1 MNASTIKRSIAE
13 NVAATESYLKA
24 LFSETLTGNNRLTD
38 AMQYALLGGG
48 KRLRAFLV
56 NETGRAFGASFD
68 KTVPFAAAI
77 EMIHAYSLIH
87 DDLPC
92 MDNDDMRRGKPSCH
106 IAFGEAN
113 ALLAGDTLLTYAFE
127 VAASNGACSD
137 KSVRL
142 AVTELARCAGA
153 LGMCG
158 GQFLDL
164 RETVSSVEEIYQT
177 ERWKTGALLSASC
190 LLGYYAATDE
200 PDEASVRAL
209 RQYAENIGI
218 AFQIMDDIL
227 DVTATAE
234 ELGKPIGS
242 DAKNGKKTVLSFLTM
257 EKAVDAARRYTEDG
271 IAAVRDLPAGGMLSS
286 LAVYLLDRRS

>member
-1 MNASTIKRSIAE
+1 MNTSTIKQTIIKNA
-13 NVAATESYLKA
+13 AATEAYLKT
-24 LFSETLTGNNRLTD
+24 LFTEEKTGKSGLTD

-56 NETGRAFGASFD
+56 NETGRAFGATYE
-68 KTVPFAAAI
+68 KTAPFAAAI
-77 EMIHAYSLIH
+77 EMIHASSLIH

-92 MDNDDMRRGKPSCH
+92 MDDDDMRRGKPSCH

-113 ALLAGDTLLTYAFE
+113 ALLAGDTLLLYAFE
-127 VAASNGACSD
+127 TAASNTACSE

-142 AVTELARCAGA
+142 AIRELARCSGA
-153 LGMCG
+153 PGMCG

-164 RETVSSVEEIYQT
+164 RETVSSVDEIYRT
-177 ERWKTGALLSASC
+177 ERLKTGALLSASC

-200 PDEASVRAL
+200 PDEAVIRAL
-209 RQYAENIGI
+209 RQYAEDVGI
-218 AFQIMDDIL
+218 AFQITDDIL

-257 EKAVDAARRYTEDG
+257 EEATEEARRFTDEG
-271 IAAVRDLPAGGMLSS
+271 IAAVRGLPVGETLSS
-286 LAVYLLDRRS
+286 LAAYLLDRRS

>member
-1 MNASTIKRSIAE
+1 MTAIEIKQRVTDNAER
-13 NVAATESYLKA
+13 TEAYLKT
-24 LFSETLTGNNRLTD
+24 LFSEALTGNNGLTD

-56 NETGRAFGASFD
+56 NETGRAFGASAEG
-68 KTVPFAAAI
+68 TAPFAAAI

-92 MDNDDMRRGKPSCH
+92 MDNDGMRRGKPSCH

-127 VAASNGACSD
+127 VAASNRGCSD
-137 KSVRL
+137 RSVKL
-142 AVTELARCAGA
+142 AVAELARSAGA

-158 GQFLDL
+158 GQFYDL
-164 RETVSSVEEIYQT
+164 RENVSSVEEIYRT
-177 ERWKTGALLSASC
+177 ERWKTGALLRAS
-190 LLGYYAATDE
+190 LLMGYYAATDT
-200 PDEASVRAL
+200 PDEAVARAL
-209 RQYAENIGI
+209 AGYAEDIGI
-218 AFQIMDDIL
+218 AFQITDDIL

-242 DAKNGKKTVLSFLTM
+242 DAKNGKKTVLSFLSM
-257 EKAVDAARRYTEDG
+257 EEAAAAARQFTDNG
-271 IAAVRDLPAGGMLSS
+271 IAAVRDLPAGEILSA
-286 LAVYLLDRRS
+286 LALYLLDRRS